1 MLLKANL
8 NLYDM
13 KRIFFLFLFFSA
25 VVLADAQIRK
35 IPAEVTDAF
44 AQRYPHATKV
54 EWKDKLQYFEASF
67 ELNDSE
73 ISADFSS
80 KGEWQGSERVMDFDD
95 LPAEVKDGFAKSKYA
110 DWDKKSVTEVQ
121 ELGKPLQYKINIS
134 KSDLQKKNLFFDANG
149 KLLKD
154 NITL

>member
-1 MLLKANL
+1 
-8 NLYDM
+8 M
-13 KRIFFLFLFFSA
+13 KKIFFTFLLFF
-25 VVLADAQIRK
+25 VVVFTDAQIRK

-44 AQRYPHATKV
+44 AARYPHATKV

-67 ELNDSE
+67 ELNSAV

-80 KGEWQGSERVMDFDD
+80 KGEWQSSERTMDFDQ
-95 LPAEVKDGFAKSKYA
+95 LSVEVKDGFAKSKYA
-110 DWDKKSVTEVQ
+110 DWDKKSVAEIQ
-121 ELGKPLQYKINIS
+121 ELGQPLQYKINIS

>member
-1 MLLKANL
+1 
-8 NLYDM
+8 M
-13 KRIFFLFLFFSA
+13 KKLFFLFLFISA
-25 VVLADAQIRK
+25 SVLVNAQIRK

-44 AQRYPHATKV
+44 AQRYPHAAKV

-67 ELNDSE
+67 ELNGSN
-73 ISADFSS
+73 ITADFSS
-80 KGEWQGSERVMDFDD
+80 KGEWQSSERNMDFDD
-95 LPAEVKDGFAKSKYA
+95 LPEEVKDGFSKSKYA
-110 DWDKKSVTEVQ
+110 DWDKKSVAEVQ
-121 ELGKPLQYKINIS
+121 ELGKPLQYKISIA